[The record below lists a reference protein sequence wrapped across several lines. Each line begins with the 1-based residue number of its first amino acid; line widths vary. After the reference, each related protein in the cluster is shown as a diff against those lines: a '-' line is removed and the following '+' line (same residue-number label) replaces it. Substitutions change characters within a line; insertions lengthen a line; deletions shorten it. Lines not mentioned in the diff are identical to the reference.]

1 MELDK
6 NGGRDDGNGEA
17 GGSKAAA
24 IPGSSWADYALIV
37 SNAQGYQ
44 LDAAQL
50 MRVAAQLELISA
62 IASPLLDLQ
71 LPAALE
77 PAPVFRP

>member
-6 NGGRDDGNGEA
+6 NLGQNSGADGPA
-17 GGSKAAA
+17 ASAKASSGST
-24 IPGSSWADYALIV
+24 WADYALIV
-37 SNAQGYQ
+37 SSAQGYQ

-50 MRVAAQLELISA
+50 ARVAAQLELISA
-62 IASPLLDLQ
+62 VAAPLLDLQ
-71 LPAALE
+71 LPAELE